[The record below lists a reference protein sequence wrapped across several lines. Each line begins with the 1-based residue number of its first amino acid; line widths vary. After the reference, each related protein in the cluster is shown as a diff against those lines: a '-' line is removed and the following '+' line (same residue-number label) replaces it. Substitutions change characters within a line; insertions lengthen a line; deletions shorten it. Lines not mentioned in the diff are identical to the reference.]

1 MLNCFCYFFFKG
13 SFCIL
18 RSEFILLLVFGFEAG
33 SVLIALFF
41 THLTWVCLKSF
52 HSYLS
57 YLLSSASIFFFFL
70 VFFFLFFFPFPLS
83 TAPRSLHSLS
93 FSPLFSLWTLTDYP
107 SLCSLHSK
115 SMEIYL
121 HNNVGNVVWR
131 CGLLI
136 RNCKQFLEFGLNI

>member
-1 MLNCFCYFFFKG
+1 MNFEIWVYFIACFRIWSWK
-13 SFCIL
+13 CIDC
-18 RSEFILLLVFGFEAG
+18 SVFH
-33 SVLIALFF
+33 SY
-41 THLTWVCLKSF
+41 LTWVCLKSF

-57 YLLSSASIFFFFL
+57 YLLSSASIFFFL

-83 TAPRSLHSLS
+83 TAPRSLDSLS
-93 FSPLFSLWTLTDYP
+93 FSLLFSLWTLTDYP

-136 RNCKQFLEFGLNI
+136 RNCEQFLEFGLNI